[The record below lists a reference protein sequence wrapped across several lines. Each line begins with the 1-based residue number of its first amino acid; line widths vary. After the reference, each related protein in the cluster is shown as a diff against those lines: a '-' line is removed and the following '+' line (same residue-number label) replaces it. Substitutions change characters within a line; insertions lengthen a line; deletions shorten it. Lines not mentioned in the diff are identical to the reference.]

1 MKLNNQK
8 RLAASVLGISSKRV
22 KLDPERLTEIKE
34 AITKSDIRALM
45 REGAITS
52 IHKRGVSRNRA
63 RDNIIQRKKGR
74 RYGKGSLKGVST
86 SRLSRK
92 TAWINRV
99 RSQREFIKY
108 LKQKGVLS
116 VYNYRLLRNKIKGG
130 FFRSRR
136 HVKLFIEEYNL
147 AKKDGK

>member
-1 MKLNNQK
+1 MKLNTQK

-34 AITKSDIRALM
+34 AITKSDIRSLM

-52 IHKRGVSRNRA
+52 VHKRGVSRSRA
-63 RDNIIQRKKGR
+63 RDKILQRKKGR
-74 RYGKGSLKGVST
+74 RYGKGSLKGVNT

-99 RSQREFIKY
+99 RSQREFITY

-116 VYNYRLLRNKIKGG
+116 VGNYRLLRNKIKGG

-147 AKKDGK
+147 TKKDGK

>member
-1 MKLNNQK
+1 MKLNTQK

-34 AITKSDIRALM
+34 AITKSDIRSLM
-45 REGAITS
+45 REGAITH

-63 RDNIIQRKKGR
+63 RDNILQRKKGR

-99 RSQREFIKY
+99 RSQREFITY

-116 VYNYRLLRNKIKGG
+116 VHNYRLLRNKIKGG

-136 HVKLFIEEYNL
+136 HVKLFIGEYNL

>member
-1 MKLNNQK
+1 MKLNTQK
-8 RLAASVLGISSKRV
+8 RLAANVLGISSKRI
-22 KLDPERLTEIKE
+22 KLDPERLSEIKE
-34 AITKSDIRALM
+34 AITKSDIRSLM

-52 IHKRGVSRNRA
+52 INKQGVSRSRA
-63 RDNIIQRKKGR
+63 RYKILQRKKGR
-74 RYGKGSLKGVST
+74 RYGKGSLKGT
-86 SRLSRK
+86 SRARLPRK
-92 TAWINRV
+92 TEWINKV

-108 LKQKGVLS
+108 LKQKGALS

-147 AKKDGK
+147 AKKNGK